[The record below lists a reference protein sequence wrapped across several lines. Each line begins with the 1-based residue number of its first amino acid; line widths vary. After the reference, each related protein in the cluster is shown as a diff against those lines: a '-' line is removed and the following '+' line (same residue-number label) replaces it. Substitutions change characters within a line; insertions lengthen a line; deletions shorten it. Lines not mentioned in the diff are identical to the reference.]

1 MLAARAG
8 RDIETACDA
17 ETLRGHDAAYR
28 AAYADALMTAV
39 RQSRSPTLTSGFALN
54 KRQFKQR
61 LAALWNAAPKHRG
74 RALLAS
80 LAEDGPLAVLAASQ
94 QRLAVVL
101 WRHALLGGLTPG
113 QDGLHLQGLLRLKA
127 HPQRCFALRA
137 RDQFDSLILRVL
149 HFEDDATIG
158 AFYALYFHSR
168 LFRYIACQYQRRPRR
183 PRRGWGR
190 RSPSRDP
197 RSRKPVGGWD
207 PSCPRRWPY

>member
-1 MLAARAG
+1 MPSSLAVLVGDGQLERG
-8 RDIETACDA
+8 
-17 ETLRGHDAAYR
+17 LRG
-28 AAYADALMTAV
+28 L
-39 RQSRSPTLTSGFALN
+39 
-54 KRQFKQR
+54 R
-61 LAALWNAAPKHRG
+61 LAAHGVGTLAEHILLAGQNEASRG

-149 HFEDDATIG
+149 HFEDDAAIG

-168 LFRYIACQYQRRPRR
+168 LFRYIACQYQRRPRRPRR